1 MTKKLAIAKNMVSP
15 YWHDVFER
23 LTQKGWQITI
33 FVSVE
38 QEQNRLYKPAD
49 YSIYSFDVVKSK
61 NVTVDLRALR
71 INTNFLHLQWG
82 LWRDLKQYKP
92 DVILSNQLGIRTLIA
107 SIYGIV
113 FSVPVIPWVCVSSH
127 TERNNHFLREYF
139 RNILLKRAPSL
150 CTNLTDAIGY
160 LTAKHHV
167 PDEKI
172 FCTPYVV
179 DVNKYHAA
187 VQKYQFRA
195 NKLRVGMKLC
205 STVFLYVGQMI
216 PRKGLNELVASL
228 QKMHVT
234 YREQMSI
241 IFVGGTLPETLC
253 KKLTD
258 SSVHNV
264 NISFV
269 QPQELPLYYAMADV
283 FIFPSLEDE
292 WGIVIN
298 EAAAA
303 SLPIISSIFAAATTD
318 LVVDGFNG
326 FRINPYNDVQL
337 ATAIERMVKLSVA
350 ERRDWGKRSFRNVK
364 ALDINYTVENMHAAL
379 QYALK

>member
-1 MTKKLAIAKNMVSP
+1 MSKKLAVAKNMLSP
-15 YWHDVFER
+15 YWHDVLER
-23 LTQKGWQITI
+23 LTHKGWEITI

-38 QEQNRLYKPAD
+38 QEKDRFYKAAD
-49 YSIYSFDVVKSK
+49 YSIYSFDVVKSR
-61 NVTVDLRALR
+61 NITVDLRGLR
-71 INTNFLHLQWG
+71 LRTDFLHLQWG
-82 LWRDLKQYKP
+82 LWRDLKVYKP

-107 SIYGIV
+107 FIYGAI
-113 FSVPVIPWVCVSSH
+113 FSVPVVPWVCVSSH
-127 TERNNHFLREYF
+127 TEQNNHFLREYF
-139 RNILLKRAPSL
+139 RKLLLKRQPCV
-150 CTNLTDAIGY
+150 CTNLTEAIRY
-160 LTAKHHV
+160 LTEKHHLAE
-167 PDEKI
+167 EKI

-179 DVNKYHAA
+179 DVDKYHAT
-187 VQKYQFRA
+187 VQKYQSRGH
-195 NKLRVGMKLC
+195 KLRVEMKLS
-205 STVFLYVGQMI
+205 STVFLYVGKMI
-216 PRKGLNELVASL
+216 PQKGLNEFITSL
-228 QKMHVT
+228 QKVHIT

-253 KKLTD
+253 KKLND

-264 NISFV
+264 NIVFV

-283 FIFPSLEDE
+283 FILPSLGDE

-318 LVVDGFNG
+318 LVVDGVNG

-337 ATAIERMVKLSVA
+337 ATAIEKMVKLSVS
-350 ERRDWGKRSFRNVK
+350 ERRDWGKRSFRKVK
-364 ALDINYTVENMHAAL
+364 ALDINYTVENMHDAL